1 MSLSPAE
8 AIRIYDVSK
17 PTLYKDMNNG
27 TVSYVLDDKK
37 KRKLNPAELDRI
49 YQKKQPSAGAGQGG
63 VSDMSQPQAKAVRSA
78 ASMATDAPDQ
88 SVPLSVFKEVTEQQR
103 EQYEAQIKILE
114 NALNKAQDITLLL
127 EDRRS
132 EEQGTQAPQDTSWVE
147 EISKLKTEISNDRD
161 LRAQEREIE
170 QDKRRK
176 MVQQYKALQAKLAE
190 KERQIEEQKQQSFWK
205 RLFG

>member
-49 YQKKQPSAGAGQGG
+49 YQKKQQSDVAGQGRG
-63 VSDMSQPQAKAVRSA
+63 APPPASSPTARSYGA
-78 ASMATDAPDQ
+78 AAPSGAATDH
-88 SVPLSVFKEVTEQQR
+88 SVPFSVFKDVTEQQKG
-103 EQYEAQIKILE
+103 QYESQIKILE

-127 EDRRS
+127 EDKRR
-132 EEQGTQAPQDTSWVE
+132 ETEDTGQGAWVGE
-147 EISKLKTEISNDRD
+147 LEKLKTEISNDRD
-161 LRAQEREIE
+161 LRAEEREIE
-170 QDKRRK
+170 QEKRKK
-176 MVQQYKALQAKLAE
+176 MVLQYKALQAQLEE
-190 KERQIEEQKQQSFWK
+190 KERELQTEKKKSFLQ
-205 RLFG
+205 RLIG